1 MKPGLPLINTGFLL
15 AAKPYKELFVEDRV
29 PEHGLCRSLGLEVGA
44 KDFHSTTQKEPPSR
58 NGGSRNFGLL
68 HQDPPAKE
76 LGPNEPHDMQPL
88 SQDAPMKSLI
98 SIRRIEVGKPC

>member
-44 KDFHSTTQKEPPSR
+44 KDFYSTTQKEPPSC
-58 NGGSRNFGLL
+58 NGGSWNFGVL
-68 HQDPPAKE
+68 HQAPQPRNWGLTRLMTCNRSAETPPLKALPQSGE
-76 LGPNEPHDMQPL
+76 L
-88 SQDAPMKSLI
+88 K
-98 SIRRIEVGKPC
+98 